1 MNKNL
6 TLGLCVTLALLSA
19 CSSPAT
25 PLATLVPATATR
37 VFTQTAYPTYTP
49 FPTYTPQ
56 QTFTPAPTYTALPTL
71 TPVDTVE
78 VTQLIVREVI
88 VTATPLPA
96 PTQRPTPV
104 FTLAPR
110 FTATQPGP
118 TQPPPP
124 TDVPPTMTLP
134 PPTVDVAG
142 TQAAASHAALVAPRP
157 DGNYLVNVDIA
168 PGVWRNDGT
177 ASDGTDC
184 YWERLTKTNSVID
197 NYIGAGNGTMF
208 VAADDFEVHMER
220 CGTWTYIGQ

>member
-1 MNKNL
+1 MKSL
-6 TLGLCVTLALLSA
+6 LFAIAALLAA
-19 CSSPAT
+19 CAPAT
-25 PLATLVPATATR
+25 PSTASIAQVVNQTQAAWTR
-37 VFTQTAYPTYTP
+37 VPSQTAYPTYTP

-56 QTFTPAPTYTALPTL
+56 QTYTPAPTYTALPTL

-104 FTLAPR
+104 FTLAPL
-110 FTATQPGP
+110 FTSTPAGP
-118 TQPPPP
+118 TQP
-124 TDVPPTMTLP
+124 P

-142 TQAAASHAALVAPRP
+142 TQAGRAAAALLAPRP
-157 DGNYLVNVDIA
+157 DGNYLVGVDIG
-168 PGVWRNDGT
+168 PGVWRNDGSAT
-177 ASDGTDC
+177 TSDDC
-184 YWERLTKTNSVID
+184 YWERLTKTGDIID

-208 VAADDFEVHMER
+208 VAATDFQVHMER